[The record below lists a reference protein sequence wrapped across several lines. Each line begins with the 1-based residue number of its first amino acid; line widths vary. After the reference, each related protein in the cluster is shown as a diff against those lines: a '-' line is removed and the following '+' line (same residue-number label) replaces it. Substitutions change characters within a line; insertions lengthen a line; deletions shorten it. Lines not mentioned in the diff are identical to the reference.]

1 MHVCLREKHA
11 DKYRSAH
18 LEPKRKLI
26 KERANYGASYLHN
39 LDDNLE
45 NSHISEIHDFNQIT
59 RNKDN
64 TDQVRLISTSL
75 RYTGQHLH
83 VAQSTEHAS
92 DLIATSQRRAMD
104 QSNSMKSRN

>member
-1 MHVCLREKHA
+1 MGEDADRTVLWDAHLLHACLPEKHA

-45 NSHISEIHDFNQIT
+45 NTVI
-59 RNKDN
+59 
-64 TDQVRLISTSL
+64 
-75 RYTGQHLH
+75 
-83 VAQSTEHAS
+83 
-92 DLIATSQRRAMD
+92 SQRFVTLIRL
-104 QSNSMKSRN
+104 QGIRITLIKSG